1 MAGFTNRSARYLS
14 ASAPVTLSF
23 EWTGSH
29 NVYSLPDWKAFENCD
44 FSGAHFLG
52 DKSPTTYKTPNK
64 FQSQY
69 FACKKPGHCVHGQK
83 LAVTGDII
91 F

>member
-1 MAGFTNRSARYLS
+1 MAGFTNRSAQYLS
-14 ASAPVTLSF
+14 ASAPVILSF

-44 FSGAHFLG
+44 FSGAHLLG
-52 DKSPTTYKTPNK
+52 EKSPTTYTRTKD
-64 FQSQY
+64 QSQF
-69 FACKKPGHCVHGQK
+69 FACHKPGHCVKGQK
-83 LAVTGDII
+83 LAVTGDMI